1 MRLLRP
7 APLARLAPRVALA
20 PLAALVALATGCRD
34 PHATPDAGDRFDANV
49 VDAAP
54 GPDAAPVD
62 AGPDGLPDGIAA
74 ARASSDGIGLSLAI
88 HGVTVTY
95 LKPQIGST
103 TSDPAGFTIQ
113 AAKQGPGLFISVDP
127 ATLSPPAAVG
137 DVVNF
142 TITKKGTVFGQPR
155 AQTIT
160 SYVRTA
166 TGANVGAL
174 AQNLSAATDVLTAA
188 ASYDGELIT
197 VTGTMFASP
206 AAAGVGF
213 QQAGVTT
220 AVIAGDTRLQLRA
233 PTALI
238 DAIDMVKDCRFT
250 ATNVPL
256 GIFVASATAP
266 VVAQI
271 DVFAS
276 ADLTLACPAPTIVS
290 TTALSPT
297 SLRFTFS
304 RNILGTSVLPGG
316 SQFTFDN
323 GLRATAAAVSG
334 KTITLTTTTQT
345 GTSYVATIARS
356 VTDMTGAAVSPGT
369 ASFVG
374 FAGPRDDGARLS
386 KHTTLGIPSPS
397 SMVDPDSFL
406 SVKSE
411 YVLSYNS
418 GRKVP
423 NWVSWE
429 LNASYLGAAPRQNDY
444 RSDDTLPLTL
454 PQASLADYSGS
465 GYDRGHMCPSAD
477 RTLTI
482 ATNSQTFFLTNMVP
496 QAANNNQGPW
506 EQLESE
512 CRNLV
517 ATGKELFIISGGTF
531 SAGSN
536 TVGNGMVVPDQTFK
550 VIVVLD
556 AAGQGTTAVTAS
568 TRVIAVLMPNENT
581 QIGISD
587 DWHGFRVSVDTIEAQ
602 TGYDFLSD
610 VDPAVQ
616 AVVEARIDNQ

>member
-7 APLARLAPRVALA
+7 AFLAPLIALA
-20 PLAALVALATGCRD
+20 PLAALIALATGCRD
-34 PHATPDAGDRFDANV
+34 PHATPDAGERFDANV
-49 VDAAP
+49 VDAAL
-54 GPDAAPVD
+54 GPDAAQVD
-62 AGPDGLPDGIAA
+62 AGTDGIPDGIAA

-113 AAKQGPGLFISVDP
+113 AAKQGPGLFVAVDP

-188 ASYDGELIT
+188 ASYDGELVT
-197 VTGTMFASP
+197 VTGTMFASF
-206 AAAGVGF
+206 AAAGPGF
-213 QQAGVTT
+213 QQSGVTT

-233 PTALI
+233 PVALI

-266 VVAQI
+266 VAAQI

-276 ADLTLACPAPTIVS
+276 ADLTMACPAPTIVS
-290 TTALSPT
+290 ATSLTPT
-297 SLRFTFS
+297 SLRLTFS

-334 KTITLTTTTQT
+334 RTIMLTTTVQA
-345 GTSYVATIARS
+345 GTIYVARIATS
-356 VTDMTGAAVSPGT
+356 VTDLQGAAVASPGT
-369 ASFVG
+369 ASFIG
-374 FAGPRDDGARLS
+374 FASPGDSGVLLS

-411 YVLSYNS
+411 YVLSYHS

-429 LNASYLGAAPRQNDY
+429 LNASYLGSTPRQDDY
-444 RSDDTLPLTL
+444 RSDDTLPPTL
-454 PQASLADYSGS
+454 PQALLSDYSGS

-477 RTLTI
+477 RTLTP

-506 EQLESE
+506 ERLESE
-512 CRNLV
+512 SRNLV
-517 ATGKELFIISGGTF
+517 AAGKELFIISGGTF

-556 AAGQGTTAVTAS
+556 AVGQGTSAVTAS
-568 TRVIAVLMPNENT
+568 TRVIAVLMPNENA
-581 QIGISD
+581 QID
-587 DWHGFRVSVDTIEAQ
+587 RFADWHGFRVSVDMIEAQ

-610 VDPAVQ
+610 VDPAIQ
-616 AVVEARIDNQ
+616 AVVEARVDTQ